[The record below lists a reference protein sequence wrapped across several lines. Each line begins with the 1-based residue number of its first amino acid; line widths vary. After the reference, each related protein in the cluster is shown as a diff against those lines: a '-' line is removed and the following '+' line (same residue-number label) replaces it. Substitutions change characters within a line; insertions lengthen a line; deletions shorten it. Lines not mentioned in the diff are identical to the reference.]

1 MHKSG
6 EPPPET
12 ATIKVTA
19 GDTDAARARGEAKPR
34 KVKDDS
40 KPGFMKRMGHFFR
53 RLFGAE

>member
-12 ATIKVTA
+12 ATVKVTS
-19 GDTDAARARGEAKPR
+19 GEPAPPVHVAKHKPR